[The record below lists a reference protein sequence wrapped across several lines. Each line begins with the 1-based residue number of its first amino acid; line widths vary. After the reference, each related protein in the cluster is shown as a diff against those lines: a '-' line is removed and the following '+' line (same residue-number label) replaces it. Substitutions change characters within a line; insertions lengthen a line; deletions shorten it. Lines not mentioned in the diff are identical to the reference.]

1 MRSRL
6 STRFV
11 ISIRCQFHFNYFPS
25 FQENGRKLLNQNPTE
40 YLTSEEDVGKR
51 TQDKADLI
59 KDFESFRAGVA
70 SSDEQETWREYWNIF
85 EEADLICFYHL
96 SRDVYSN
103 SISISFKILVDSQMR
118 VTIFRNEIQA
128 DSKEL
133 DWVTKD
139 STLKY
144 WSQFSRL
151 IDYYQTAP
159 DILRTSKPG
168 FHIERALAILEDISP
183 WEDINGAVSS
193 AKDQLTAALI
203 QLDRNVTIKKEV
215 EDVEEIKVEVSPFV
229 TDVKS
234 ESCNDS
240 MDEMEVDVFVK
251 EEPESETASSPETSS
266 TWKVSNPIEEKQTIS
281 KLLEK
286 FAKPPSRKKPK
297 KIKEIIKGSFQC
309 EHCERKFDTS
319 RQLTSHFHNSHVR
332 T

>member
-1 MRSRL
+1 M
-6 STRFV
+6 
-11 ISIRCQFHFNYFPS
+11 
-25 FQENGRKLLNQNPTE
+25 NQNPTE
-40 YLTSEEDVGKR
+40 YLTSEEDIGKKS
-51 TQDKADLI
+51 QDKADLI

-103 SISISFKILVDSQMR
+103 SITISFKILVDAHMR

-151 IDYYQTAP
+151 LDYYQTAP
-159 DILRTSKPG
+159 DILKTSKPG
-168 FHIERALAILEDISP
+168 FHIERALAILEEISP

-193 AKDQLTAALI
+193 AKDQLTSALI

-215 EDVEEIKVEVSPFV
+215 EDVEEIKVEVSPFA
-229 TDVKS
+229 TNVKS
-234 ESCNDS
+234 ESFDDDVS

-251 EEPESETASSPETSS
+251 EEPESEPASSAETSS
-266 TWKVSNPIEEKQTIS
+266 PWKTPNPTEEKQTIS